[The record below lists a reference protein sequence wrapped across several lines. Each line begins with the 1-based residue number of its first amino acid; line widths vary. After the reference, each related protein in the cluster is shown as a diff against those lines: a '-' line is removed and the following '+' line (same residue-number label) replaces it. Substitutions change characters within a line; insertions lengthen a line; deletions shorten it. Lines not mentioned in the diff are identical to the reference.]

1 MNNLDYKDFEKN
13 DIHVLKQAQ
22 FIASMNVTF
31 YLIISLAKIIIGNV
45 AKSTA
50 LKADGYNGATDTLAY
65 LIIIMGIAFAKRP
78 KNQEHRFGYAK
89 AETVSTLITSILIIE
104 TSFWIIWKGTI
115 NWISNSSTKPDSLAA
130 IVGISCGIMTFIVF
144 LLNKYFAQKIH
155 SKPLLTSSK
164 DQKWD
169 GITAILTG
177 LAIVLS
183 DLGFPW
189 LDKLTAIVIGLL
201 MLRTGLFIL
210 NSSAFKLI
218 DGFSNES
225 LSQVKL
231 ELAKFP
237 QVERI
242 VKINGREYEN
252 DIYISAIVKVDS
264 GLTVSD
270 TMRLTK
276 TIQNYLQRRCGIF
289 ELDIQYVT

>member
-13 DIHVLKQAQ
+13 NIHVLKQAQ

-31 YLIISLAKIIIGNV
+31 YLVISISKIIIGNV

-78 KNQEHRFGYAK
+78 KNQDHRYGYAK
-89 AETVSTLITSILIIE
+89 AETISTLITSILIIE
-104 TSFWIIWKGTI
+104 TSFWVIWKGIIDWI
-115 NWISNSSTKPDSLAA
+115 NNSSEKPDLLAA
-130 IVGISCGIMTFIVF
+130 VIGIGSGILTFTIF
-144 LLNKYFAQKIH
+144 LLNNYFAKKIQ

-169 GITAILTG
+169 GITSILTG
-177 LAIVLS
+177 IAILAS
-183 DLGFPW
+183 ELGFPW
-189 LDKLTAIVIGLL
+189 IDKLTAIVIGLL
-201 MLRTGLFIL
+201 MFRTGLFIL

-225 LSQVKL
+225 LNQVKFEL
-231 ELAKFP
+231 EKFR
-237 QVERI
+237 QIEKI

-252 DIYISAIVKVDS
+252 DIYISVIVKVDCC
-264 GLTVSD
+264 LTVND

-276 TIQNYLQRRCGIF
+276 TMQNYLQRRCGIY
-289 ELDIQYVT
+289 ELDVQYVS

>member
-1 MNNLDYKDFEKN
+1 MSNLDYKDFEKN
-13 DIHVLKQAQ
+13 DIHVLRQAQ
-22 FIASMNVTF
+22 FVASMNVTF
-31 YLIISLAKIIIGNV
+31 YLIISIAKIIIGNI

-89 AETVSTLITSILIIE
+89 AETISTLITSILIIE
-104 TSFWIIWKGTI
+104 TSLWVIWKGI
-115 NWISNSSTKPDSLAA
+115 IDWVNNSSEKPDSLAA
-130 IVGISCGIMTFIVF
+130 VIGIGSGVLTFMVF
-144 LLNKYFAQKIH
+144 LLNKYFAKKIH

-169 GITAILTG
+169 GITAVLTG
-177 LAIVLS
+177 LAILVS
-183 DLGFPW
+183 DWGFPW
-189 LDKLTAIVIGLL
+189 IDKLTAIVIGLL

-225 LSQVKL
+225 LNQVKF
-231 ELAKFP
+231 ELYKFP
-237 QVERI
+237 QVEEI

-252 DIYISAIVKVDS
+252 DIYISAIVKVDRS
-264 GLTVSD
+264 LTVSD
-270 TMRLTK
+270 TMKLTK
-276 TIQNYLQRRCGIF
+276 TMQNYLQRRCGIF
-289 ELDIQYVT
+289 ELDIQYVS